1 MHTKELKPTDPFS
14 FVVLER
20 QLFLERIKL
29 KERNNILYAKR
40 NVLWISLAYAG
51 TMATVVVCFL

>member
-1 MHTKELKPTDPFS
+1 MYTEELKPNDPFS

-40 NVLWISLAYAG
+40 NLPWLSLAYAG
-51 TMATVVVCFL
+51 MLATVVVCLL